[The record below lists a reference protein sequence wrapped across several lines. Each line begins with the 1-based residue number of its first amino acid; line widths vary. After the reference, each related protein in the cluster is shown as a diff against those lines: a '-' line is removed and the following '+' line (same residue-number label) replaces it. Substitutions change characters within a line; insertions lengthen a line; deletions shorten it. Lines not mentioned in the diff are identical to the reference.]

1 MANIVCIIPVDVK
14 ANRLLAVKSSEKA
27 ILNPFQT
34 TVQNLDNAEH
44 VAAKFERIHG
54 IKVKSVMRN
63 ITMNPEMA
71 EADNYRLSMLV
82 VEVDGE
88 QANSVVQNSQDMVW
102 VDRATYESRSQKLHE
117 VLQMFCGIWF
127 AASGTR
133 SNKTSQSSSGISA
146 MNLS

>member
-1 MANIVCIIPVDVK
+1 MSNIVCIIPVDVK

-44 VAAKFERIHG
+44 AVAKFERIHG

-63 ITMNPEMA
+63 ITMNPELA
-71 EADNYRLSMLV
+71 EAANYRLSMLV

-88 QANSVVQNSQDMVW
+88 QANSVAQNSQDIVW

-133 SNKTSQSSSGISA
+133 SNNTTQSSSSIST
-146 MNLS
+146 MNLN